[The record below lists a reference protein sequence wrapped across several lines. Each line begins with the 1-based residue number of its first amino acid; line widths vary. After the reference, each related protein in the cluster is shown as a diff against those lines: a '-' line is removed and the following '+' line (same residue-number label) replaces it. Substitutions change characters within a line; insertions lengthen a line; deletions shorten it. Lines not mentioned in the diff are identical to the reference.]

1 MNRLWDINILGT
13 KYVLIEK
20 PMEDEPKL
28 TDNLGFTDYTTK
40 TIVIDKDIVNNKDAN
55 SMDDLNWVRKKVI
68 RHEIIHAF
76 FIESGMREWCDDE
89 NLVDF
94 IAYQLPKM
102 VAVMN
107 KIGALDK
114 G

>member
-1 MNRLWDINILGT
+1 MSRLCNLDILGT
-13 KYVLIEK
+13 KYEIIEK
-20 PMEDEPKL
+20 SAVDEPRL

-40 TIVIDKDIVNNKDAN
+40 KIVIDADFVNDKDAN
-55 SMDDLNWVRKKVI
+55 SMDDLEWVRKKVL
-68 RHEIIHAF
+68 RHEIVHAF

-102 VAVMN
+102 VMAMN
-107 KIGALDK
+107 KIDVLNIR
-114 G
+114 